1 MNAEYCHGFP
11 GIFNLSVEER
21 KLFQMDFYTTEK
33 K

>member
-11 GIFNLSVEER
+11 GIFNLNAEER
-21 KLFQMDFYTTEK
+21 KLLQLDFYTTEK